1 MNWQSVASG
10 VIGEVHKSLPVD
22 ADLKTRKRA
31 LNEARPYEF
40 SATSWGR
47 KVWAKHARNYLEKF
61 GLEPLSVKRGNRL
74 PLSPM
79 ERMMQR
85 AKSVS
90 LSSAA
95 PHLPADEK
103 AVPPFNKRGTASLS
117 SKDGGDEE

>member
-10 VIGEVHKSLPVD
+10 VIGEVHKSLPID
-22 ADLKTRKRA
+22 ADLKARKKA

-40 SATSWGR
+40 SVTSWGR

-79 ERMMQR
+79 ERMMKR
-85 AKSVS
+85 ANSV
-90 LSSAA
+90 SSAA
-95 PHLPADEK
+95 SQAPRPKADEE
-103 AVPPFNKRGTASLS
+103 SLTGHVTS
-117 SKDGGDEE
+117 TGEALLSGQD